1 MADVRILIVEDENI
15 VAEEVRLRLKNLG
28 YTIAAI
34 ASSGEEAI
42 EKVIAT
48 HPDLVLMDIQLQEEM
63 DGVDVAEHIHA
74 HFDIPIIYLTSYS
87 DNDTFQRAKIAEPF
101 GYIIKPFEERELHS
115 AIEVALYR
123 DKMEKKL
130 RESEQWFSATLT
142 SIRDAV
148 IATNKEREIVFMN
161 PVAETLTGWKQ
172 EEASGKIVTK
182 IFTAINEE
190 NQLPIDPDMLSLR
203 EKIALLTARNG
214 TETPVEWSSAPI
226 SSDHGDVTGSVLIF
240 RDITERKRAEE
251 ALVEERALLTER
263 VREQTIEL
271 REANA
276 ELAHAARLKDEFL
289 ANMSHELR
297 TPLNTILGMSEALQ
311 EEVYGTLND
320 KQVGALR
327 HIEEGGRH
335 LLALINDILDLSK
348 IGAGKMELSITPINV
363 EALCQASLRFLN
375 QAAHKKRLKI
385 STMFDST
392 VITIRAD
399 ERRMKQV
406 LVNLLS
412 NAVKFTPEGGRIGL
426 DVEGDFEEHVV
437 RFTVWDTGIG
447 IVNKDIER
455 LFQPF
460 IQLDATLS
468 RKYEGAGLG
477 LSLVYH
483 IVDMHGGSISV
494 NSEEGKGSRFTVSLP
509 WEEERWGDG
518 EIGRLGDRETGRWS
532 DGVME

>member
-172 EEASGKIVTK
+172 EEASGKI
-182 IFTAINEE
+182 
-190 NQLPIDPDMLSLR
+190 
-203 EKIALLTARNG
+203 
-214 TETPVEWSSAPI
+214 
-226 SSDHGDVTGSVLIF
+226 GSP
-240 RDITERKRAEE
+240 R
-251 ALVEERALLTER
+251 
-263 VREQTIEL
+263 
-271 REANA
+271 
-276 ELAHAARLKDEFL
+276 
-289 ANMSHELR
+289 
-297 TPLNTILGMSEALQ
+297 
-311 EEVYGTLND
+311 
-320 KQVGALR
+320 
-327 HIEEGGRH
+327 
-335 LLALINDILDLSK
+335 
-348 IGAGKMELSITPINV
+348 
-363 EALCQASLRFLN
+363 
-375 QAAHKKRLKI
+375 
-385 STMFDST
+385 
-392 VITIRAD
+392 
-399 ERRMKQV
+399 
-406 LVNLLS
+406 
-412 NAVKFTPEGGRIGL
+412 
-426 DVEGDFEEHVV
+426 
-437 RFTVWDTGIG
+437 
-447 IVNKDIER
+447 
-455 LFQPF
+455 
-460 IQLDATLS
+460 
-468 RKYEGAGLG
+468 
-477 LSLVYH
+477 
-483 IVDMHGGSISV
+483 
-494 NSEEGKGSRFTVSLP
+494 
-509 WEEERWGDG
+509 
-518 EIGRLGDRETGRWS
+518 
-532 DGVME
+532 